1 MSAVTAVPENGQMA
15 VMVVRY
21 LWVVQMLAVILLSL
35 CKSP

>member
-1 MSAVTAVPENGQMA
+1 MSAVTAVPENGQMV

-21 LWVVQMLAVILLSL
+21 LWAVQMLAVILLSL